1 MAHNNEEL
9 MELDAIKE
17 QFGYIN
23 EKLDKQPLI
32 NEKMISENIRTRIN
46 RTEQWYRQRFLIY
59 ALCPVG
65 VVSFVNMGFHWGFIA
80 LFVAICIAQF
90 LLDRKCYKTLN
101 LKELA
106 VLPVTKASENIA
118 QHVYWRGIADKA
130 MILPLILLAGWTV
143 MIAAGY
149 TMNLPIIAITAFM
162 ITLGFIWGFKKQKS
176 NMKKL
181 DEAMEAIRDLKG

>member
-1 MAHNNEEL
+1 MAHNEGL
-9 MELDAIKE
+9 MELDALRE

-23 EKLDKQPLI
+23 EKLDKQSLI
-32 NEKMISENIRTRIN
+32 SEKMISETIRTKIN

-65 VVSFVNMGFHWGFIA
+65 IVSFVNMGFHWGYIA

-90 LLDRKCYKTLN
+90 LLDNKCYKTLN
-101 LKELA
+101 PKELA
-106 VLPVTKASENIA
+106 ILSVSKASENVA
-118 QHVYWRGIADKA
+118 QHGYWRAIADKA
-130 MILPLILLAGWTV
+130 MILPLIILAGWTV
-143 MIAAGY
+143 MIAANY

-162 ITLGFIWGFKKQKS
+162 ITLGIIWGVKQQKT

>member
-1 MAHNNEEL
+1 MEHNDAL
-9 MELDAIKE
+9 MELDALRE

-23 EKLDKQPLI
+23 EKLDKQSLLS
-32 NEKMISENIRTRIN
+32 EKMMSETIRTKIN

-65 VVSFVNMGFHWGFIA
+65 IVSFVNMGFHWGYIA

-101 LKELA
+101 PKELA
-106 VLPVTKASENIA
+106 MLPVTKASENVA
-118 QHVYWRGIADKA
+118 QHGYWRAIADKA
-130 MILPLILLAGWTV
+130 MILPLIVLAGWTV

-149 TMNLPIIAITAFM
+149 TLNLPIISSTAFV
-162 ITLGFIWGFKKQKS
+162 IVLGIIWGVNQQKT

-181 DEAMEAIRDLKG
+181 DEAMEAIRDLKE